1 MRSDVKPTDD
11 NFKAMHELM
20 EGVTVWTPDWA
31 AGARRTSR
39 RTSSRWHEAT
49 GS

>member
-1 MRSDVKPTDD
+1 
-11 NFKAMHELM
+11 M

-31 AGARRTSR
+31 QVLTDLPADVAK
-39 RTSSRWHEAT
+39 WHQVT